1 MFGLLKKDECKTI
14 NVNAIDELIG
24 KIELIDIRE
33 PYEYLGGSIKSAKN
47 IPMQKLISEPSK
59 YLKDEKTYYIICYSG
74 SRSGRMCKYLTKQG
88 YDIVNV
94 TGGYGSYVGTKRK

>member
-1 MFGLLKKDECKTI
+1 MFGLFKRDESKMI
-14 NVNAIDELIG
+14 NVNDIDELIG

-59 YLKDEKTYYIICYSG
+59 YLKDDKTYYLMCLSG
-74 SRSGRMCKYLTKQG
+74 ARSSRTSRYLTKLG
-88 YDIVNV
+88 YDVVNV